1 MFILDT
7 DASDFAIGAELSQLQ
22 AGNER
27 TIHILSQPLFLI
39 FKQKMSTQDGRASS
53 SGDQEGQQ
61 STSVK
66 EQLSSHQLCIQE
78 VSGSK
83 EGAQQMEEGGT
94 MSQLPF
100 WITEE
105 VEKGRDFKECLAAWL
120 EIKKVEREDRA
131 EQREAEQRNQEHE
144 IRLREFEIRE
154 KELGLGEQRNVTG
167 AEDIDHKAFD
177 DLGINPVSIET
188 DMGQSSSTMGGLPP
202 ITRQLNTPQN
212 TQDDGYRTEGR
223 GFLLILDF
231 YGPDRDGNADDV
243 RRMRTF
249 FEQTLNFEVDNWRN
263 TSLSRLQNKLEKLME
278 KFTST
283 NDYYCFVCAIMSHG
297 DENGILT
304 QDYRHITLAAIMEY
318 FNNAQIPSFGGRPR
332 VYIVQAC
339 RGLRYQEGVATDS
352 EPYSEDRSLASVD
365 IKVPKDSD
373 TLIAHSTIEGH
384 VSFRSSRQ
392 GSWFVQ
398 TLMDIIE
405 NHYRTKHLEDM
416 LIDVRRQMATL
427 CTWPNHYKQMSCT
440 WSTLR
445 KRLYFKH

>member
-1 MFILDT
+1 MVLNV
-7 DASDFAIGAELSQLQ
+7 SMSSSLSCML
-22 AGNER
+22 
-27 TIHILSQPLFLI
+27 TIHTLSQPLFLI

-66 EQLSSHQLCIQE
+66 EQLSSPQLCIQE

-83 EGAQQMEEGGT
+83 EGAQQMDEG
-94 MSQLPF
+94 
-100 WITEE
+100 
-105 VEKGRDFKECLAAWL
+105 
-120 EIKKVEREDRA
+120 
-131 EQREAEQRNQEHE
+131 
-144 IRLREFEIRE
+144 
-154 KELGLGEQRNVTG
+154 
-167 AEDIDHKAFD
+167 DIDHKAFG
-177 DLGINPVSIET
+177 DLGINPVSIEA

-202 ITRQLNTPQN
+202 TTRQLITPQN
-212 TQDDGYRTEGR
+212 TQDDRYRTEGQ

-231 YGPDRDGNADDV
+231 HGEDRKGNAKDV
-243 RRMRTF
+243 SAMRKF
-249 FEQTLNFEVDNWRN
+249 FEKTLNFEVRNWRHK
-263 TSLSRLQNKLEKLME
+263 SLLDLQNRLTTLME
-278 KFTST
+278 EFNST

-339 RGLRYQEGVATDS
+339 RGLRYQEGVATDT
-352 EPYSEDRSLASVD
+352 EPFSEDTSLASVD

-373 TLIAHSTIEGH
+373 TLIVHSTIEGH
-384 VSFRSSRQ
+384 VSFRSSED

-398 TLMDIIE
+398 TLMAIIKE
-405 NHYRTKHLEDM
+405 HYRTKHLEDM

-427 CTWPNHYKQMSCT
+427 CIGPNHYKQMSCT

-445 KRLYFKH
+445 KRLYFQYGYFKRR